1 MTAQNLAQGRK
12 RVKLTQVEA
21 AAKLGV
27 SQPYLSLL
35 EKGERIAPPN
45 LARRAVKLYRL
56 PATKL
61 PVTIAV
67 TPRPSVGPDRMAKQL
82 AALGYPGF
90 AYMRGGRRRNP
101 AEVLFCALAQN
112 NLEPRLIEA
121 LPWVLSQYAD
131 LDWNW
136 LVGAVKQH
144 DLQNRLGFLITLAVQ
159 VAESRN
165 ADASDVQ
172 LLKRYENELKQSLL
186 AKEDTLCH
194 ESLSSAE
201 RTWLRKERSEEAGQW
216 NLLTDL
222 KVEHAHA

>member
-1 MTAQNLAQGRK
+1 MTAQDLVQGRK
-12 RVKLTQVEA
+12 QLKLTQVA
-21 AAKLGV
+21 AAARLGV

-35 EKGERIAPPN
+35 EQGERPAPPS
-45 LARRAVKLYRL
+45 LARRAAKLYRL

-61 PVTIAV
+61 PVTMAV
-67 TPRPSVGPDRMAKQL
+67 TPRPSVGPDRMAKEL

-90 AYMRGGRRRNP
+90 AYLRGGRRRNP
-101 AEVLFCALAQN
+101 AEFLFRALAQN
-112 NLEPRLIEA
+112 DLEPRLTEA
-121 LPWVLSQYAD
+121 LPWVLLQYAD

-144 DLQNRLGFLITLAVQ
+144 DLQNRLGFLTTLAVQ
-159 VAESRN
+159 MAESRN
-165 ADASDVQ
+165 AGASDVQ

-194 ESLSSAE
+194 ESLSNAE
-201 RTWLRKERSEEAGQW
+201 RAWLRQERPKEAGEW

-222 KVEHAHA
+222 KVKHAHA